1 MLRNIHA
8 LFSWICIRCVSKSAV
23 GSSLDVIT
31 HTTAYINKSSVHP
44 LSQNVLPAFAY
55 IFLKDYSINEFRML
69 KSVDEGNIKSLAS
82 TVIGAGL
89 SNKLS
94 NSLNL
99 AGDATKISVAQQLQT
114 NPCQ

>member
-1 MLRNIHA
+1 
-8 LFSWICIRCVSKSAV
+8 
-23 GSSLDVIT
+23 
-31 HTTAYINKSSVHP
+31 
-44 LSQNVLPAFAY
+44 
-55 IFLKDYSINEFRML
+55 ML